1 MLSPLLLLVITLI
14 AVPLPPQRYAG
25 YDPKRDP
32 AKDLETAV
40 VQAAKEN
47 KRILLVVGGEW
58 CGWCHTLE
66 NYIKANEDVQKSW
79 SANYLTIKVNWS
91 PENRN
96 EMFLKQYPNI
106 HGYPHIFVLEKD
118 GRLLHS
124 QDTVLLEQGSS
135 YSKEKMLE
143 FLHRWQP
150 ERR

>member
-1 MLSPLLLLVITLI
+1 MKMLLLVIAVI
-14 AVPLPPQRYAG
+14 VPLQTPRYAG

-32 AKDLETAV
+32 AKDLEAAV
-40 VQAAKEN
+40 AQAQKEN

-66 NYIKANEDVQKSW
+66 NYIKNNADVQQAW
-79 SANYLTIKVNWS
+79 SASYITIKVNWS

-96 EMFLKQYPNI
+96 EAFLSRYPQVEA
-106 HGYPHIFVLEKD
+106 YPYIFVLEKD
-118 GRLLHS
+118 GRLLHA
-124 QDTVLLEQGSS
+124 QRTGPLESGST

-150 ERR
+150 TGR

>member
-1 MLSPLLLLVITLI
+1 MSTLLLVITLI

-66 NYIKANEDVQKSW
+66 NFIKTNEDVQKTWAAS
-79 SANYLTIKVNWS
+79 YITIKVNWS
-91 PENRN
+91 PENHN
-96 EMFLKQYPNI
+96 ESFLKSYPPVNE
-106 HGYPHIFVLEKD
+106 YPHLFVVEKD

-124 QDTVLLEQGSS
+124 QNPAQFEVGST
-135 YSKEKMLE
+135 YSKEKILD